1 MASDSEMSQSSK
13 LELEEAAAD
22 PNPAWK
28 GASKRRQKKAK
39 ETKKE
44 ARAKKEIFDTIIVGA
59 GAAGIGVGIA
69 LAHSGV
75 GNFVIIDRGSVGSS
89 FESWP
94 EETRF
99 ITPSFPSNSIG
110 MLDLNS
116 IAVGVS
122 PAYNMRIEHPTGSE
136 YAQHLQDLAEFFE
149 LPIRENAEVLQITNE
164 DGVFSVETDD
174 WTISSK
180 NVIWAAGEFLYP
192 RLEGFPG
199 SELCRHTATL
209 ENYADLDGDDF
220 LVIGGY
226 ESGVDAAYHLS
237 KRGKKVTIFDKD
249 DPWGL
254 DTSDPSVS
262 LSTFSY
268 ERMRDAS
275 FEDNVTLFAENAV
288 SSIELVDGVYE
299 LKSEDGQ
306 VFKSKTQ
313 PLLASGFVGS
323 HTLVSH
329 LFEEREDGFPLLN
342 ERDESTKVPG
352 MYLCGPSVRHDNH
365 DFCFIFKFRQRFA
378 VVAQSIASSLDI
390 PTDEF
395 VQAYRD
401 WGMYL
406 DDLSCCGQE
415 CLTC

>member
-1 MASDSEMSQSSK
+1 MTIESEMSQAS
-13 LELEEAAAD
+13 ELESD
-22 PNPAWK
+22 N
-28 GASKRRQKKAK
+28 SD
-39 ETKKE
+39 
-44 ARAKKEIFDTIIVGA
+44 IFDTIVIGA

-89 FESWP
+89 FASWP
-94 EETRF
+94 DETRF

-122 PAYNMRIEHPTGSE
+122 PAYNMRIENPTGSE
-136 YAQHLQDLAEFFE
+136 YAQHLQDLAEFFK
-149 LPIRENAEVLQITNE
+149 LPIRENAEVTQISHQDNL
-164 DGVFSVETDD
+164 FSVETND
-174 WTISSK
+174 WTILSK

-192 RLEGFPG
+192 RLDGFPG

-209 ENYADLDGDDF
+209 TNYADLDGDDF
-220 LVIGGY
+220 LIIGGY
-226 ESGVDAAYHLS
+226 ESGADAAYHLS
-237 KRGKKVTIFDKD
+237 KRGKKVTMFDKD

-254 DTSDPSVS
+254 DNSDPSIS
-262 LSTFSY
+262 LSTFTY
-268 ERMRDAS
+268 ERMRDTS
-275 FEDNVTLFAENAV
+275 FEENVTLFPENAV
-288 SSIELVDGVYE
+288 TSIEFVDGVYE

-306 VFKSKTQ
+306 VFRSKTQ
-313 PLLASGFVGS
+313 PLLASGFDGS

-329 LFEEREDGFPLLN
+329 LFEERDDGFPLLN
-342 ERDESTKVPG
+342 ERDESTKTPG
-352 MYLCGPSVRHDNH
+352 LYLSGPSVRHDNH

-415 CLTC
+415 CLSC